1 MVHALNEAHRI
12 LIPTGILIDV
22 RPLSVDVPLEVIY
35 QGGGESAGMIDMSP
49 DIELDRAAD
58 RAIESVL
65 TDQLYRESWV
75 ENFDF
80 PYYWKTFRD
89 MKVDLDEYWMTDVII
104 PEEVLQRA
112 RILFRKRRPQTQIL
126 VRVRMKLGKY
136 EKLED

>member
-136 EKLED
+136 TKLED

>member
-104 PEEVLQRA
+104 PDEVLQRA

-136 EKLED
+136 TKLED